1 MQRRP
6 SHQKL
11 VVTEGF
17 EANTQGTL
25 NDIAVREFH
34 DALSRDEEVAFA
46 VAAIM
51 ALTAVIKRSR
61 QVYLLLSPGVWGWF
75 SAIGEGRHRVA
86 TTLMGVSKELADAA
100 QALQRVNPT
109 NISLKAGCE
118 LFLRYTT
125 RTSALELQLHSLVG
139 LQFSVIVTE
148 GRPDGTGITLAKKL
162 DAEKIPVT
170 LVLDSCVAYIM
181 DRVDMV
187 LTGADAVVENGGII
201 NKLGTYGIAL
211 AAQAASKPF
220 YVAAESYKFARLYP
234 LGQADLPEERK
245 PLDVGPMLPPRTEVI
260 NPSRD
265 YTPPQCISLLVT
277 DLGVLTPAATTR
289 ATRTE
294 ASARTAPACFLRARV
309 GAGAPHIVDDHTAP
323 RNFSV
328 QRAQHRA
335 PPRALQRSA
344 TSARTEASMRNARRA
359 QHRAVLFDAQIAAR
373 FNAHRTAQFNAR
385 FNAHR
390 TAIQHAP
397 NRDSTRT
404 EARNSTRAI
413 RCGIQRALQ
422 RAIQRAL
429 QRATSVCPTGF
440 GNSGLEGMPY
450 VLKTA
455 PCDAQFSAQLNA
467 PQRNPFNAQFNAQF
481 NAPCNAQFKECPQFR
496 VQFDTQFNA
505 QFNDG
510 RWAHRIAHFNTQFHA
525 PKTAQFNAQFNVQ
538 FNAQFNVQF
547 NA

>member
-17 EANTQGTL
+17 GANTQGTL

-34 DALSRDEEVAFA
+34 DALNRDEEVAFA

-51 ALTAVIKRSR
+51 ALTAVIKRS
-61 QVYLLLSPGVWGWF
+61 S
-75 SAIGEGRHRVA
+75 A
-86 TTLMGVSKELADAA
+86 TTLMGVSKELEDAA
-100 QALQRVNPT
+100 QALQSCSLVPDASSGLGPTRRVNPT

-125 RTSALELQLHSLVG
+125 RTSALELQDIEKAKARLIERGLHFAETSTRARQTIAELGSRFIRSNCTVLTHGYSRVVLRLLQQAFSSG

-148 GRPDGTGITLAKKL
+148 GRPDGTGIIMAKKL
-162 DAEKIPVT
+162 DTENIPVT

-245 PLDVGPMLPPRTEVI
+245 PLDVGPMLPPRTNVI

-277 DLGVLTPAATTR
+277 DLGVLTPAAVSD
-289 ATRTE
+289 E
-294 ASARTAPACFLRARV
+294 L
-309 GAGAPHIVDDHTAP
+309 
-323 RNFSV
+323 
-328 QRAQHRA
+328 
-335 PPRALQRSA
+335 
-344 TSARTEASMRNARRA
+344 
-359 QHRAVLFDAQIAAR
+359 
-373 FNAHRTAQFNAR
+373 
-385 FNAHR
+385 
-390 TAIQHAP
+390 IQ
-397 NRDSTRT
+397 
-404 EARNSTRAI
+404 
-413 RCGIQRALQ
+413 L
-422 RAIQRAL
+422 
-429 QRATSVCPTGF
+429 
-440 GNSGLEGMPY
+440 Y
-450 VLKTA
+450 V
-455 PCDAQFSAQLNA
+455 
-467 PQRNPFNAQFNAQF
+467 
-481 NAPCNAQFKECPQFR
+481 
-496 VQFDTQFNA
+496 
-505 QFNDG
+505 
-510 RWAHRIAHFNTQFHA
+510 
-525 PKTAQFNAQFNVQ
+525 
-538 FNAQFNVQF
+538 
-547 NA
+547 